1 MTIEEK
7 NMFRDAKF
15 GDKFLTRNG
24 QVVVYQ
30 KQAREDVYCLF
41 DEESDCVIEY
51 RPNGDVIHEYTGN
64 VEPQED
70 DIVKKY
76 VQPSLSAN
84 LDDVKLDI
92 SDIVDCGYKGI
103 AEFFYNRGKRAG
115 AEWMAGQFQKIEGNL
130 VDWYS
135 TSDGKDYCCG
145 VKTDGAFEVPEGF
158 YIRKK

>member
-1 MTIEEK
+1 MTKENK
-7 NMFRDAKF
+7 NVFRDEKF

-24 QVVVYQ
+24 QVLIYQ

-41 DEESDCVIEY
+41 DEESDCVVEY

-76 VQPSLSAN
+76 VQPSLPAN

-103 AEFFYNRGKRAG
+103 AEYFYNRGKRDG
-115 AEWMAGQFQKIEGNL
+115 AEWMAGQGYTKEGIARPDDCEIWINFT
-130 VDWYS
+130 D
-135 TSDGKDYCCG
+135 TDIRDGD
-145 VKTDGAFEVPEGF
+145 EVIVQ
-158 YIRKK
+158 IRKK